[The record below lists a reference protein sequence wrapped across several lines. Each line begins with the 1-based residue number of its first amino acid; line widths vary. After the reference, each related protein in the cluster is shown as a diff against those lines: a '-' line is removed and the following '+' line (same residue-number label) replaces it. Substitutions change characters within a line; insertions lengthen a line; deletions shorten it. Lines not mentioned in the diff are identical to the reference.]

1 MQAHNVRVSS
11 LPKPVKYFEMFA
23 LMVMWKWF
31 YYAPN
36 TGKSAAAAA
45 AAGAGASA
53 CAACWQQNAAGKKM
67 LRSMPPCHHALQHL
81 SVPCQHATM
90 PPCHHATM
98 PPS

>member
-1 MQAHNVRVSS
+1 MRVSS

-45 AAGAGASA
+45 AAGAGLGASA
-53 CAACWQQNAAGKKM
+53 CAACWYQDAAASKM
-67 LRSMPPCHHALQHL
+67 LRSMLARRCAAFQHL
-81 SVPCQHATM
+81 CDAAMLRRRAMAQPCRAEG
-90 PPCHHATM
+90 
-98 PPS
+98 

>member
-45 AAGAGASA
+45 AAGAGPGALA
-53 CAACWQQNAAGKKM
+53 RAACWYQDAAASKM
-67 LRSMPPCHHALQHL
+67 LRSMPASLRCCVGVRWL
-81 SVPCQHATM
+81 SPEG
-90 PPCHHATM
+90 
-98 PPS
+98 

>member
-45 AAGAGASA
+45 AAGAGAGASA
-53 CAACWQQNAAGKKM
+53 RAACWYQDAAASKM
-67 LRSMPPCHHALQHL
+67 LACCAASCDA
-81 SVPCQHATM
+81 A
-90 PPCHHATM
+90 
-98 PPS
+98 